1 MFARF
6 KYSIESQQIWWSIKH
21 RHGPKFHRP
30 RNDGFCVFALVKD
43 GASYIDRFV
52 EHYLAL
58 GADNIALLDNGSTDG
73 TVDLAAKHPQVSIY
87 QSGLPFLPYEA
98 HMRRVFLQRHRAQ
111 HWVVAVDVDEF
122 LTFPGQG
129 ECSLGEL
136 VRYMD
141 RLGTNAATA
150 CMVDFLPTHAA
161 LSGRPLLRGVGEY
174 VTNLSQIQIEPY
186 PAGTW
191 LATGNQPAGNS
202 RSYRGGIRATVT
214 GTQDIL
220 LLKHPLLKIDGTL
233 LPFAHPHFSHHARLA
248 DVSLALHHY
257 KFAGDFMRR
266 IREVSQGPDAGSWWG
281 QENAKYLRYFETGA
295 ASVSTNTLSDA
306 QCNADILLEHG
317 LMQGGRF
324 WPRAA

>member
-1 MFARF
+1 VFARF
-6 KYSIESQQIWWSIKH
+6 KYAIESRQIWWSIKH

-73 TVDLAAKHPQVSIY
+73 TIDLATRHPQVSVY

-98 HMRRVFLQRHRAQ
+98 HMRRVFLQRYRAQ

-122 LTFPGQG
+122 LTFPGEG
-129 ECSLGEL
+129 ERSMAEL
-136 VRYMD
+136 VQHLSRA
-141 RLGTNAATA
+141 GSNAATA
-150 CMVDFLPTHAA
+150 CMIDFLPSHAS
-161 LSGRPLLRGVGEY
+161 LSGQPLTRGAGDY
-174 VTNLSQIQIEPY
+174 MTSLAQIQIEPY
-186 PAGTW
+186 PTGSW
-191 LATGNQPAGNS
+191 LATGNQPS
-202 RSYRGGIRATVT
+202 STTRSYRGGIRASVT

-233 LPFAHPHFSHHARLA
+233 LPFAHPHFSHHARLS

-281 QENAKYLRYFETGA
+281 QENAKYLQYFEKGA
-295 ASVSTNTLSDA
+295 GSLPVHTLSDA
-306 QCNADILLEHG
+306 QCTPDVLQAHG
-317 LMQGGRF
+317 LMQGGLF
-324 WPRAA
+324 WPRSA